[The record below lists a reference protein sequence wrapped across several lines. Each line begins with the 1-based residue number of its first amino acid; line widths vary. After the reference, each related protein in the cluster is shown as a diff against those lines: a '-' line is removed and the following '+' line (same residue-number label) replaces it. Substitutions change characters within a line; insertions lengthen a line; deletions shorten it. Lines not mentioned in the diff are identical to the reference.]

1 MKKKKTNPI
10 PTLAVLA
17 LITIFCFPGIVKG
30 TRNTEPSV
38 PEETFPV
45 ETESS
50 QPTETTTPPE
60 TTAPT
65 LPPETEDSIP
75 PRTLPTLPPET
86 TPPTTA
92 PTQPQLFFPTFAP
105 DGYFDDALFIG
116 DSRTVGLKEYGNLPR
131 ARYFAITG
139 MSVYNI
145 YTSEVNGST
154 LRQLLSSREFGKI
167 YIMLGINELGYDQD
181 YTVQEYE
188 KLVNWIRDWQPDAI
202 VYIEANL
209 HVSARRSSSDPIFNN
224 SNIDAFNSRIAVLAD
239 GEQVFYLDVNPLF
252 DDEHGD
258 LDQSYTGDNTH
269 LYGKYYRPWTDWI
282 EQNAAVYL

>member
-1 MKKKKTNPI
+1 
-10 PTLAVLA
+10 
-17 LITIFCFPGIVKG
+17 
-30 TRNTEPSV
+30 
-38 PEETFPV
+38 
-45 ETESS
+45 
-50 QPTETTTPPE
+50 
-60 TTAPT
+60 
-65 LPPETEDSIP
+65 
-75 PRTLPTLPPET
+75 
-86 TPPTTA
+86 
-92 PTQPQLFFPTFAP
+92 
-105 DGYFDDALFIG
+105 
-116 DSRTVGLKEYGNLPR
+116 
-131 ARYFAITG
+131 

-181 YTVQEYE
+181 YTVKEYE

-209 HVSARRSSSDPIFNN
+209 HVSAGRSSSDPIFNN
-224 SNIDAFNSRIAVLAD
+224 SNIDAFNSRIAALAD

-252 DDEHGD
+252 DDENGD

-269 LYGKYYRPWTDWI
+269 PYGKYYRPWTDWI

>member
-17 LITIFCFPGIVKG
+17 LVTIFCFPGIVKG
-30 TRNTEPSV
+30 TRNKEPSV

-60 TTAPT
+60 ATAPT
-65 LPPETEDSIP
+65 LPPETEDSTP
-75 PRTLPTLPPET
+75 PTTLPTLPPET
-86 TPPTTA
+86 IPPTTA
-92 PTQPQLFFPTFAP
+92 PSQPQLFFPTFAP

-116 DSRTVGLKEYGNLPR
+116 DSRTVGLMEYGGLPR
-131 ARYFAITG
+131 TNYFADTG

-145 YTSEVNGST
+145 YSSNVNGST

-181 YTVQEYE
+181 YTVKEYE

-224 SNIDAFNSRIAVLAD
+224 SNIDAFNSRIAALAD
-239 GEQVFYLDVNPLF
+239 GEQIFYLDVNPLF
-252 DDEHGD
+252 DDADGN

-269 LYGKYYRPWTDWI
+269 LYGKYYQPWTDWI
-282 EQNAAVYL
+282 EHNAAVYL